1 MRARIDQVMR
11 KEFNVL
17 QADEELRAVLEKF
30 LPGDLGLIP
39 VVNASGILIG
49 IVEAHDLL
57 RIEPPDH
64 HFKMRELVRQDYVLA
79 YPGESVDQVHRD
91 MMLKNVENVVVV
103 ESSRVLK
110 PVGIARANDILQLRR
125 WLLEE
130 ETGELRRATL
140 DKPEE
145 SPGLG
150 LG

>member
-1 MRARIDQVMR
+1 MRASIEQVMR

-17 QADEELRAVLEKF
+17 GADEELREVIQRF
-30 LPGDLGLIP
+30 LPGDVGLIP
-39 VVNASGILIG
+39 VVNAAGVLIG

-64 HFKMRELVRQDYVLA
+64 HFKMRELARQDFVIA
-79 YPGESVDQVHRD
+79 HPGMSVDQVHRA

-103 ESSRVLK
+103 DSSGSLK

-130 ETGELRRATL
+130 ETEEQRRTTVDMMKERIDAKL
-140 DKPEE
+140 E
-145 SPGLG
+145 
-150 LG
+150 